1 MTKFWSNSN
10 IVACLES
17 EIKEIGIHPRG
28 NLNWLVNDEDI
39 ERLKNRRASTE
50 GIIGHVKV
58 RGMGKS
64 KMKSD
69 DATLLEGQRAIL
81 SLNLSRFTKDLI
93 ESELRSA
100 G

>member
-1 MTKFWSNSN
+1 
-10 IVACLES
+10 LES
-17 EIKEIGIHPRG
+17 KVAEIGIHPRG
-28 NLNWLVNDEDI
+28 QLDWLVNDEEI

-50 GIIGHVKV
+50 GIIGHVKM

-69 DATLLEGQRAIL
+69 EATHLEGQRAIL
-81 SLNLSRFTKDLI
+81 SLNLSRFTKDL
-93 ESELRSA
+93 ELRKLRCA